1 MSQVTNETLLAR
13 RKKVLPTGLGIAFPV
28 FADTAKN
35 SEIWDVDGNRYIDFI
50 GGISV
55 LNTGHSHPKIVEAVS
70 AQLQR
75 FSHTSA
81 QIVNYES
88 YVELCEK
95 LCDKA
100 PISGDKKAFLLNF
113 VLG

>member
-1 MSQVTNETLLAR
+1 MDNQSLLER
-13 RKKVLPTGLGIAFPV
+13 RKKVLPTGLGVAFDI

-35 SEIWDVDGNRYIDFI
+35 SEIIDVEGNRYIDFI

-55 LNTGHSHPKIVEAVS
+55 LNTGHSHPKIVNAVK
-70 AQLQR
+70 AQLDR

-81 QIVNYES
+81 QIVGYES

-95 LCDKA
+95 LCELA
-100 PISGDKKAFLLNF
+100 PSQAKRKHSY
-113 VLG
+113 